1 MFLAREAVDRERLLA
16 RPDLLLADAARL
28 EPLRDDFDL
37 LDVALL
43 LPRELDLDLELVPR
57 VRELLLLR
65 LLPPDLDGMEF
76 PPPLLLAMFSPLQL
90 DATIRKHNR
99 RLI

>member
-1 MFLAREAVDRERLLA
+1 MLFAREAVDRERLLA

-28 EPLRDDFDL
+28 LRADFDL
-37 LDVALL
+37 LDVARL

-65 LLPPDLDGMEF
+65 LLPPDLDSMEF

-99 RLI
+99 HD

>member
-1 MFLAREAVDRERLLA
+1 MLLAREAVDRERLLA

-28 EPLRDDFDL
+28 LRDDFDL

-99 RLI
+99 RA

>member
-1 MFLAREAVDRERLLA
+1 VLLAREAVDRERLLA
-16 RPDLLLADAARL
+16 ARDLLLEDIARL
-28 EPLRDDFDL
+28 EPLLDFDL

-43 LPRELDLDLELVPR
+43 LPRELDLDFEPVLR

-76 PPPLLLAMFSPLQL
+76 PPRISLFLAMFSPRQL
-90 DATIRKHNR
+90 DAIIRKYN
-99 RLI
+99 

>member
-1 MFLAREAVDRERLLA
+1 VFLAREAVDRERLLA

-28 EPLRDDFDL
+28 LRADFDL

-76 PPPLLLAMFSPLQL
+76 PPPLLLAMFSPLEL

-99 RLI
+99 RA